1 MFTTFH
7 DRTRSPI
14 SSAGKDPL
22 VAIWAII
29 AIAGVVFIAAGVM
42 HPSSSE
48 RAVARAMTDAGQS
61 SHAGN

>member
-7 DRTRSPI
+7 DRTSSRI
-14 SSAGKDPL
+14 SSIVKDPL

-29 AIAGVVFIAAGVM
+29 AIVGVAFITVGVM

-48 RAVARAMTDAGQS
+48 SAVARAMTDARQS